1 MQGPTCWGLNE
12 LHLGAVGTVE
22 VSEVFTGGWV
32 RYAGYGTVR
41 YVYGSKSRPE
51 EHVSLGRLGG
61 WLRLLA

>member
-41 YVYGSKSRPE
+41 YVYGSKLYRV
-51 EHVSLGRLGG
+51 H
-61 WLRLLA
+61 LLN